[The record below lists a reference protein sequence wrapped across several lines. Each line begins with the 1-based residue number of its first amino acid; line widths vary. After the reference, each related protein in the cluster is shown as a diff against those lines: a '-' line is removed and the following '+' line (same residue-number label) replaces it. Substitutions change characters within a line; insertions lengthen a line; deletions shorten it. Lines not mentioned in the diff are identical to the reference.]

1 MSVIASAVLAATKI
15 TIEEGPLFAPSVV
28 FPIIA
33 ISVFILLGVVA
44 FSYRDVAHR
53 HDGKPGGTGSQG
65 H

>member
-1 MSVIASAVLAATKI
+1 MSVIASAVLAAT
-15 TIEEGPLFAPSVV
+15 TIEEGPLIAPSVV

-33 ISVFILLGVVA
+33 ISVFLLLGFVA

-53 HDGKPGGTGSQG
+53 QDARPGGGSSQG

>member
-1 MSVIASAVLAATKI
+1 MSVIASAVLAAAT
-15 TIEEGPLFAPSVV
+15 TIEEGPLIAPSVV

-33 ISVFILLGVVA
+33 ISVFILLGFVA

-53 HDGKPGGTGSQG
+53 QDGRPGGGSSQG

>member
-1 MSVIASAVLAATKI
+1 MSVIALAVLAAAT
-15 TIEEGPLFAPSVV
+15 TIEEGPLIAPSVV

-33 ISVFILLGVVA
+33 ISVFLLLGFVA

-53 HDGKPGGTGSQG
+53 HQGKSDHGSPQG